1 MAEMDEGERV
11 GAPRLLKVKEGDGST
26 VVVVI
31 LVNIVNV
38 VNVVSAATAATPAA
52 AAAAAAAAVQLVVG
66 AAVQYGE
73 ETLKILIEAGKNG
86 A

>member
-1 MAEMDEGERV
+1 MAEMDKGEGV
-11 GAPRLLKVKEGDGST
+11 GAPRLLKVKEGDGAT
-26 VVVVI
+26 IVVVV
-31 LVNIVNV
+31 NIFII
-38 VNVVSAATAATPAA
+38 A

-66 AAVQYGE
+66 AAAQYGE